1 IVPFISSIDAGLRWN
16 ETSAL
21 NDNVTGST
29 NFTNIDSS
37 FFRPS
42 GDRFSN
48 LLIAGPNNFNAAD
61 DRRLYFSD
69 FLILD
74 GAKAFGDPAGTLADI
89 NAAIAASNA
98 ANGSNIPLIGQPTS
112 QASAFF
118 EITEKTSTAYLQ
130 ANFDTEAFGM
140 PVRGNAGVRYVS
152 TDLSSVGNTVA
163 SGTDASRSVH
173 NTSYEIGR
181 ASCREGA

>member
-1 IVPFISSIDAGLRWN
+1 YRRHQVSQGRSVRENEEKAFRLDASYAMDGIVPFISSIDAGLRWN

-29 NFTNIDSS
+29 KFTNIDSS

-112 QASAFF
+112 QAGALF
-118 EITEKTSTAYLQ
+118 EI
-130 ANFDTEAFGM
+130 
-140 PVRGNAGVRYVS
+140 
-152 TDLSSVGNTVA
+152 
-163 SGTDASRSVH
+163 
-173 NTSYEIGR
+173 
-181 ASCREGA
+181 